1 MRFLPKLLKKA
12 IRSGTLNLVGPD
24 GQRQTFGTPDG
35 TSPVTLVVHD
45 KSLDWKIALN
55 PELKTA
61 EAYMDG
67 SLTFEDSELYDL
79 LTLFYR
85 NRRHFDRSANMIFWA
100 GIARTLRRL
109 HQHNPISKARSHVK
123 HHYDLKDE
131 LFELFLDE
139 DRQYSCAYFP
149 KGDETLEE
157 AQLAK
162 KRHIIRKLN
171 LKPGQRV
178 LDIGCGWGGMA
189 LEIAATE
196 DVSVTGITLSDNQ
209 ARVAR
214 QRAEEAGVADR
225 VSFEI
230 CDYRQLGQKF
240 DRIVSVGML
249 EHVGAPHLK
258 EYFLTLRNMLSPDGV
273 ALVHSISS
281 KSPPGVTSP
290 FIRKYIFPN
299 GYSPALSEIVEA
311 IEPTGLWVLDVEV
324 WRKHYGFT
332 LNEWRQRFK
341 ANREQVVA
349 MYDERFARMWEFY
362 LAASEGVFMHGSS
375 CVVQVQIARQRDA
388 VPLSRD
394 YLYKEGI

>member
-1 MRFLPKLLKKA
+1 MRFLPQLLKKA
-12 IRSGTLNLVGPD
+12 IKSGTLTLIEPD
-24 GQRQTFGTPDG
+24 GARTSFGAPDG
-35 TSPVTLVVHD
+35 TKPVTMKIHD

-67 SLTFEDSELYDL
+67 TLTFEDGEVYDL

-85 NRRHFDRSANMIFWA
+85 NRRHFDRSANMIFWT
-100 GIARTLRRL
+100 GVARSLKRF
-109 HQHNPISKARSHVK
+109 HQHNPISKSRANVK

-149 KGDETLEE
+149 TGEETLEE
-157 AQLAK
+157 AQQAK
-162 KRHIIRKLN
+162 KSHIIAKLN

-189 LEIAATE
+189 LQIAATE
-196 DVSVTGITLSDNQ
+196 DVMVKGITLSENQ
-209 ARVAR
+209 ARIAR
-214 QRAEEAGVADR
+214 QRAEEAGVSDR

-230 CDYRQLGQKF
+230 CDYRELDEKF

-258 EYFLTLRNMLSPDGV
+258 EYFLTIRNMLGPDGV
-273 ALVHSISS
+273 ALVHSIST
-281 KSPPGVTSP
+281 KSPPGVTGP

-299 GYSPALSEIVEA
+299 GYSPALSEIVAA

-332 LNEWRQRFK
+332 INEWRKRF
-341 ANREQVVA
+341 ADRRHDAVE

-375 CVVQVQIARQRDA
+375 CVVQLQIGRQRDG

-394 YLYKEGI
+394 YMYD

>member
-1 MRFLPKLLKKA
+1 MRFLPHLLKKA
-12 IRSGTLNLVGPD
+12 IKTGELILVAPD
-24 GQRQTFGTPDG
+24 GQRASFGTPDG
-35 TSPVTLVVHD
+35 TAPVTIKIHD
-45 KSLDWKIALN
+45 KSLDWKIAFN

-67 SLTFEDSELYDL
+67 TLTIEDGEPYDL

-85 NRRHFDRSANMIFWA
+85 NRRHFDRSANMIFWD
-100 GIARTLRRL
+100 GVARSLRRF
-109 HQHNPISKARSHVK
+109 HQHNPISKSRANVK

-131 LFELFLDE
+131 LFELFLDD

-149 KGDETLEE
+149 TGEETLEE

-162 KRHIIRKLN
+162 KSHIIRKLN
-171 LKPGQRV
+171 LKPGQKV

-189 LEIAATE
+189 LQIAATE
-196 DVSVTGITLSDNQ
+196 DVTVKGITLSDNQ
-209 ARVAR
+209 ARVAT
-214 QRAEEAGVADR
+214 QRAEEAGVSDR
-225 VSFEI
+225 VTFEI
-230 CDYRQLGQKF
+230 CDYRELNETF
-240 DRIVSVGML
+240 DKIVSVGML

-258 EYFLTLRNMLSPDGV
+258 EYFLTLRKMLGPDGV

-281 KSPPGVTSP
+281 KSPPGVTGP

-299 GYSPALSEIVEA
+299 GYSPALSEIVAA

-332 LNEWRQRFK
+332 LNEWRKRFS
-341 ANREQVVA
+341 ARREEAVE

-375 CVVQVQIARQRDA
+375 CVVQLQIGRERDG

-394 YLYKEGI
+394 YMYK

>member
-1 MRFLPKLLKKA
+1 MLFLPRLLKKA
-12 IRSGTLNLVGPD
+12 IKSGTLNLVTPD
-24 GQRQTFGTPDG
+24 QQRMTFGTPDG
-35 TSPVTLVVHD
+35 TEPVTIKVHD
-45 KSLDWKIALN
+45 KSLDWKIAFN

-67 SLTFEDSELYDL
+67 ALTLEDGEIYDL

-85 NRRHFDRSANMIFWA
+85 NRRHFDRSANMIFWQ
-100 GIARTLRRL
+100 GIARSLRRF
-109 HQHNPISKARSHVK
+109 HQHNPISKSRANVK

-131 LFELFLDE
+131 LFELFLDD

-149 KGDETLEE
+149 NGDETLEE
-157 AQLAK
+157 AQRAK
-162 KRHIIRKLN
+162 KSHIIRKLN
-171 LKPGQRV
+171 LKPGQRI

-189 LEIAATE
+189 LQIAETE
-196 DVSVTGITLSDNQ
+196 DVTVKGITLSENQ

-230 CDYRQLGQKF
+230 CDYRELDEKF

-258 EYFLTLRNMLSPDGV
+258 EYFLSLRNMLGSDGV

-281 KSPPGVTSP
+281 KSPPGVTGP

-299 GYSPALSEIVEA
+299 GSSPAISKWDRMFSIRIA
-311 IEPTGLWVLDVEV
+311 
-324 WRKHYGFT
+324 
-332 LNEWRQRFK
+332 
-341 ANREQVVA
+341 VA
-349 MYDERFARMWEFY
+349 P
-362 LAASEGVFMHGSS
+362 
-375 CVVQVQIARQRDA
+375 C
-388 VPLSRD
+388 PLGGCSTRS
-394 YLYKEGI
+394 IPA

>member
-1 MRFLPKLLKKA
+1 MFFLPRLLKKA
-12 IRSGTLNLVGPD
+12 IKSGTLNLVTPD
-24 GQRQTFGTPDG
+24 DQRMMFGTPDG
-35 TSPVTLVVHD
+35 TDPVTIKVHD
-45 KSLDWKIALN
+45 KSLDWKIAFN

-67 SLTFEDSELYDL
+67 ALTLEEGGIYDL

-85 NRRHFDRSANMIFWA
+85 NRSHFDRSANMIFWQ
-100 GIARTLRRL
+100 GVARSLRRF
-109 HQHNPISKARSHVK
+109 HQHNPISKSRANVK

-149 KGDETLEE
+149 TGKETLEE

-162 KRHIIRKLN
+162 KNHIIRKLD
-171 LKPGQRV
+171 LKPGQKV

-189 LEIAATE
+189 LQIAATE
-196 DVSVTGITLSDNQ
+196 DVFVKGITLSENQ

-230 CDYRQLGQKF
+230 CDYRELNEKF

-258 EYFLTLRNMLSPDGV
+258 EYFLALRSMLGPDGV

-281 KSPPGVTSP
+281 KSPPGVTGP

-299 GYSPALSEIVEA
+299 GYSPALSEIVAA

-332 LNEWRQRFK
+332 LNEWRKRFM
-341 ANREQVVA
+341 ARREEAVE

-375 CVVQVQIARQRDA
+375 CVVQLQIGRQRDG

-394 YLYKEGI
+394 YIYE

>member
-1 MRFLPKLLKKA
+1 MRFLPKLLNKA
-12 IRSGTLNLVGPD
+12 VKSGTLTLIEPD
-24 GQRQTFGTPDG
+24 GNRTSFGEPDG
-35 TSPVTLVVHD
+35 SKPVTMKIHD
-45 KSLDWKIALN
+45 KSLDWKIAFN

-67 SLTFEDSELYDL
+67 TLTFEDGEVYDL

-85 NRRHFDRSANMIFWA
+85 NRRHFDHSANMIFWS
-100 GIARTLRRL
+100 GVARSMKRL
-109 HQHNPISKARSHVK
+109 HQHNPISKSRANVK

-131 LFELFLDE
+131 LFDLFLDE
-139 DRQYSCAYFP
+139 DKQYSCAYFP
-149 KGDETLEE
+149 SGDETLEE
-157 AQLAK
+157 AQTAK
-162 KRHIIRKLN
+162 KSHIISKLN
-171 LKPGQRV
+171 LKPGQKV

-189 LEIAATE
+189 LQIAATE
-196 DVSVTGITLSDNQ
+196 DVTVKGITLSDNQ
-209 ARVAR
+209 ARIAR
-214 QRAEEAGVADR
+214 QRAEEAGVSDR

-230 CDYRQLGQKF
+230 CDYRELDEKF

-258 EYFLTLRNMLSPDGV
+258 EYFLTVRNMLGPDGV
-273 ALVHSISS
+273 ALVHSIST
-281 KSPPGVTSP
+281 KSPPGVTGP

-299 GYSPALSEIVEA
+299 GYSPALSEIVAA

-332 LNEWRQRFK
+332 LNEWRKRF
-341 ANREQVVA
+341 AERRDEAVA

-362 LAASEGVFMHGSS
+362 LAASEGVFMYGSS
-375 CVVQVQIARQRDA
+375 CVVQLQIGRQRDG

-394 YLYKEGI
+394 YMYD